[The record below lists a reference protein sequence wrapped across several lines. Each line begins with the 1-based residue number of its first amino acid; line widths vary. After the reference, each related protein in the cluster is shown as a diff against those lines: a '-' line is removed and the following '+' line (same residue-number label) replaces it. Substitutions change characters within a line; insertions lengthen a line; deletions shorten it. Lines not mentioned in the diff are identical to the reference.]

1 MSIPAQ
7 TVIMDGNDQ
16 QQLVYYSNYHP
27 THYIITLKSDLPSR
41 QYRTIGDQWKDGISP
56 NHFPSDW
63 LPKMELPSGGYTAL
77 IKKYEDAVNTQASH
91 ETLFKKIK
99 KKTVDGTNNPEMKI
113 IPAKTII
120 RETGFHPDILCENP
134 HKSPVHPDGYV
145 VNDYVGHPLD
155 PGSPLDSDS
164 LMMSDI
170 INIQITPR
178 FLELFGFPSN
188 IQILINRSA
197 STQELFNV
205 SINIGS
211 NSLSGTFIRSD
222 ERGVTKWIPGGDLG
236 EFLINPGVSNK
247 IKNKAYL
254 TADILTQQRILLIKE
269 LGDFLQVLLYFI
281 CFLWETTGPNPI
293 DILDWKKNHS
303 MITTDSVVYNLCK
316 DFDLQCTY
324 TGSTESLM
332 SGECTLYRYLP
343 VDLNL
348 DDCKTAYNNM
358 VQYYIQE
365 VIDYNTHIKFALNKI
380 QLATT
385 YTWGIPFMNSDG
397 TLIIIDGFS
406 IQHLSTRAE
415 VNGQP
420 SQVIIGRLRSLIHT
434 YNNAIYT
441 FNITLS
447 QTQIDDS
454 QITIENFKQ
463 EIDRFKQQPLLEDNR
478 TKVILTSEGVVSQI
492 TNRIVSKIYYPSP
505 GSDFYNNICSILLN
519 GRPTITYQ
527 IGRSTPFELT
537 PLNDLSDALR
547 IVLNNFTKEASMK
560 GGMFGYSSSTS
571 YDGINSSESDSSDVS
586 SEHENDDES
595 ISMDDDDDGYPA
607 GFYDENDSHE
617 VRDLYTYLQYYVN
630 YIIINTSISITD
642 IVTFNSYEYL
652 CLFACM
658 TYDFNLI
665 NPPERSIPILQIR
678 IPVYKYVSDENDIM
692 YNNIDETTYWDS
704 HTDSNMVVVGKK
716 RKTPKPKK
724 KSESRRNKVINFVL
738 KPISILRKRFTSQKP
753 PKGSISKQQL
763 VNPYIPTEKLKYAGG
778 KRTKKRNKTKS
789 KPKSSKKQKT
799 SSRRTRKRH
808 HKIK

>member
-1 MSIPAQ
+1 MSILAVQ

-16 QQLVYYSNYHP
+16 QQLVYYSNSHP
-27 THYIITLKSDLPSR
+27 TPYIITLKSDLQTR
-41 QYRTIGDQWKDGISP
+41 QYRTIGDQWKDGIHP
-56 NHFPSDW
+56 TLFPTPW
-63 LPKMELPSGGYTAL
+63 IPQNMELTSYNAC

-134 HKSPVHPDGYV
+134 HKSLDHPDGYV

-170 INIQITPR
+170 LNITITPR
-178 FLELFGFPSN
+178 FLELFGFPSG
-188 IQILINRSA
+188 ITISIKRPA
-197 STQELFNV
+197 STEELFNV
-205 SINIGS
+205 NIDIDREI
-211 NSLSGTFIRSD
+211 LSGTFIRTQ
-222 ERGVTKWIPGGDLG
+222 ERGVTKWIPGGGLG

-247 IKNKAYL
+247 IKNKAYDL
-254 TADILTQQRILLIKE
+254 TDDTLTKQRILLIKE

-293 DILDWKKNHS
+293 DILNWKKNHS

-343 VDLNL
+343 VELNV
-348 DDCKTAYNNM
+348 DDCKTAYTNM

-365 VIDYNTHIKFALNKI
+365 VIEYNTHIKIALNKI
-380 QLATT
+380 KLATT

-397 TLIIIDGFS
+397 TLIIIDGFK
-406 IQHLSTRAE
+406 IQHLSSRIK

-420 SQVIIGRLRSLIHT
+420 GDVIIGRLEALIST
-434 YNNAIYT
+434 YTSNIDV
-441 FNITLS
+441 FNTRLNSRRTISNSHITIANFKE
-447 QTQIDDS
+447 QID
-454 QITIENFKQ
+454 IFKQ
-463 EIDRFKQQPLLEDNR
+463 DALLKENR
-478 TKVILTSEGVVSQI
+478 TTVILTSDGVVSQI
-492 TNRIVSKIYYPSP
+492 TNRIVSRIYYPSP
-505 GSDFYNNICSILLN
+505 GSIFYIDICDILLN
-519 GRPTITYQ
+519 GKTTITYP
-527 IGRSTPFELT
+527 ISRSTTIELT
-537 PLNDLSDALR
+537 LLNNLSEALV
-547 IVLNNFTKEASMK
+547 IVLNNFTKEASMR
-560 GGMFGYSSSTS
+560 GGMFGYSSD
-571 YDGINSSESDSSDVS
+571 DGINSSESDSGVS
-586 SEHENDDES
+586 SDDENDSNADES
-595 ISMDDDDDGYPA
+595 IIMDEDPA

-617 VRDLYTYLQYYVN
+617 VRDLYTYLQNYVN
-630 YIIINTSISITD
+630 YIISNNPTNKSITETD
-642 IVTFNSYEYL
+642 IVTYEFYEDL
-652 CLFACM
+652 CLLACM

-665 NPPERSIPILQIR
+665 NPPPHTPISILQIR
-678 IPVYKYVSDENDIM
+678 IPVYKYVIDEKDIT
-692 YNNIDETTYWDS
+692 YYNIDETTYWDS
-704 HTDSNMVVVGKK
+704 VTDYNMVVVGKK

-724 KSESRRNKVINFVL
+724 KSIRTNKVFKLFV
-738 KPISILRKRFTSQKP
+738 KPLSNLRKRITHHNKEP
-753 PKGSISKQQL
+753 PKHSISIKDM
-763 VNPYIPTEKLKYAGG
+763 VNPYKQKYEGG

-789 KPKSSKKQKT
+789 KTKSSKKQKT